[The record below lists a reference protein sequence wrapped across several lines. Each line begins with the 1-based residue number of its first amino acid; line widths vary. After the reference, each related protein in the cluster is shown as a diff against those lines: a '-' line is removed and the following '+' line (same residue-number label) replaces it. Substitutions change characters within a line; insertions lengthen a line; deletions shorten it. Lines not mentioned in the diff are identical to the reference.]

1 MTAAADPLRT
11 VRADHIELKSILW
24 LEKPLLQDAAFH
36 LVSGP
41 KGVGKGTWIAG
52 TTAKMTSGAYGRP
65 RNVLIVSSED
75 SAGIDLAPRLLAA
88 GADMSRVHIV
98 VDHFTLPADLDR
110 LRNLAAD
117 ITDIGMIAVDPLSNH
132 IGSADTD
139 KEGAVRYAI
148 GGLNKLADELS
159 CVVLGVRHISK
170 SRQHGA
176 LASVLGSTA
185 WVDLPRAVLMFAPD
199 DEDAMVFHVQVVAG
213 NRSGRGDAHSYRIE
227 LRNVTGLQEP
237 VTYAVELG
245 ASHKD
250 VDDLLTAPRRTSKSQ
265 SARDLILD
273 ILEEEGEQESD
284 ALDARIAQLAGL
296 NARTVQNQRVQL
308 KNDGLIRNVPVKDET
323 GAVACWMVTRTS
335 APRPDHDPPKP

>member
-1 MTAAADPLRT
+1 TSATGSRWQRERPDAGPGRSTTAARASRRETHPWRLRTLQRLPNRHPDQSGRLDNHRPPRRLVPIPSRPRRHRQMTAAADPLRT

-117 ITDIGMIAVDPLSNH
+117 ITDIGMIVVDPLSNH

-176 LASVLGSTA
+176 LASV
-185 WVDLPRAVLMFAPD
+185 
-199 DEDAMVFHVQVVAG
+199 
-213 NRSGRGDAHSYRIE
+213 
-227 LRNVTGLQEP
+227 
-237 VTYAVELG
+237 
-245 ASHKD
+245 
-250 VDDLLTAPRRTSKSQ
+250 
-265 SARDLILD
+265 
-273 ILEEEGEQESD
+273 
-284 ALDARIAQLAGL
+284 
-296 NARTVQNQRVQL
+296 
-308 KNDGLIRNVPVKDET
+308 
-323 GAVACWMVTRTS
+323 
-335 APRPDHDPPKP
+335 